1 MTMMIT
7 KMSANG
13 QIVIPAEIRNAA
25 KLKPSTKFAI
35 FYDNGN
41 IFLRK
46 ITKEY
51 VKQEIALMKK
61 IAKAEK
67 NIKKGNYVKAD
78 TSMNAEEIDD
88 LLMNS

>member
-1 MTMMIT
+1 MMTT

-13 QIVIPAEIRNAA
+13 QIVIPAEIRKAA

-35 FYDNGN
+35 FYDNGS

-46 ITKEY
+46 ITKAY
-51 VKQEIALMKK
+51 IKQEIALMKR

-67 NIKKGNYVKAD
+67 NIKKGNYTSVDAD
-78 TSMNAEEIDD
+78 MSAEEMDKI
-88 LLMNS
+88 LMSD